1 MSYDLLEG
9 IRVVE
14 VSMYAFA
21 PSCAAVLAD
30 WGADVIKVLPTEVD
44 DPMRGNPVAGLPA
57 VDVGVSFM
65 WEQTNRGKR
74 GMAIDLTNPDG
85 QAVVHEL
92 VATADV
98 FLTNLLP
105 SARQRF
111 HIDVDELTALKP
123 DLVYARASGHG
134 PKGPEAG
141 SGGFDHTDFWART
154 GIAHAA
160 SMVSDEF
167 VPQPGPA
174 LGDLTSGG
182 FLAGGIAAA
191 LVRRE
196 RTGKGAVVDV
206 SLLSSGIWAFAPA
219 VVASELYDIDAIPRK
234 RHHDQPN
241 PLVAA
246 YRTADG
252 REIYLAGV
260 QTDGRFEN
268 FCTVMECRELL
279 DDPRFA
285 TGEDRLAR
293 SAILIGLIDDVVA
306 RHDLEHW
313 RARLPELE
321 TAWTI
326 VQTAHEAALDVQV
339 VANGYVS
346 VVEGPGGSYGLAASP
361 GQFDEAPPSLRPA
374 PGHGEHTDEVL
385 LELGRTW
392 EQILELK
399 VSGAVL

>member
-9 IRVVE
+9 IRVIE

-44 DPMRGNPVAGLPA
+44 DPMRGNPVAGLPQK
-57 VDVGVSFM
+57 DVGVAFM
-65 WEQTNRGKR
+65 WEQMNRGKR
-74 GMAIDLTNPDG
+74 GMAIDLTKADG
-85 QAVVHEL
+85 QAIVHEL
-92 VATADV
+92 VAGADV
-98 FLTNLLP
+98 FITNLLP
-105 SARQRF
+105 SARHRF
-111 HIDVDELTALKP
+111 HIDVEELQALKH

-134 PKGPEAG
+134 PKGPEAE

-174 LGDLTSGG
+174 LGDLASGC

-191 LVRRE
+191 LVRRG
-196 RTGKGAVVDV
+196 RTGQGALVDV

-219 VVASELYDIDAIPRK
+219 VVASGLYDIDAIPRM
-234 RHHDQPN
+234 RHRDQAN

-260 QTDGRFEN
+260 QTDSRFEN

-285 TGEDRLAR
+285 TGNDRLAN
-293 SAILIGLIDDVVA
+293 AAALIALIDAAVA
-306 RHDLEHW
+306 RHDLDHW
-313 RARLPELE
+313 RERLPELQ
-321 TAWTI
+321 TVWTI
-326 VQTAHEAALDVQV
+326 VQTAREAAVDPQV
-339 VANGYVS
+339 VANDYVTA
-346 VVEGPGGSYGLAASP
+346 VEGVGATFGLAASP
-361 GQFDEAPPSLRPA
+361 VQFDHTAPSLTPA
-374 PGHGEHTDEVL
+374 PDHGEHTDAVL
-385 LELGRTW
+385 LELGHTW
-392 EQILELK
+392 DEILELK